1 MEQWQLISFSLT
13 PKRFPSA
20 LLPAQDLSNF
30 SSLQKFSLQQI
41 QSALTNIGFIQICS
55 KVPLAT
61 FSSLRLCFLRTLELS
76 DFSGWK
82 HRGKWISEWH
92 REVFTERDI
101 SGSTRKY
108 LHQMCSQMP
117 PARAG
122 NPTMWPVKATQSEF
136 WRLLMSPQSRE
147 IRNLMFM

>member
-1 MEQWQLISFSLT
+1 MTVDFLFTYTHEVSLCSPTSSRSEQ
-13 PKRFPSA
+13 
-20 LLPAQDLSNF
+20 LLQST
-30 SSLQKFSLQQI
+30 KI
-41 QSALTNIGFIQICS
+41 QFTADSKCALTNIGFIQICS

-61 FSSLRLCFLRTLELS
+61 FSSLRLCFLKTLELS
-76 DFSGWK
+76 GFSGRK

-108 LHQMCSQMP
+108 LRQMCFQMP

-147 IRNLMFM
+147 IRNLVFM